1 MTFRLQ
7 PVALAVSTLV
17 LGLSQPVMAQQAKA
31 DDKKDQAQTIEVTG
45 IRASIERSLNT
56 KRAADTNIEAVSAED
71 VGKMPDKNIADA
83 LSRLPGVNVQYGGAL
98 AMDEAE
104 RVAIRGTSPNLN
116 LVTVNGHALSSGDWH
131 VGDQAGSGRSVG
143 FGLMPSQ
150 LIGQTIV
157 YKSSRADITE
167 GGISG
172 SVDILPRKPLSFK
185 KGVSGE
191 VSLGLAHATLAGKT
205 DPQLSGLVAWKNDS
219 NTFGFL
225 AQAFKEDRHL
235 RRDGQEIFGYNVISV
250 AQATASGNPDLAGKR
265 ITGSLNSA
273 MFEGVRQRSGGYLG
287 LQFKPSADVE
297 LNVSAFRAQLDA
309 DNYNSSAYALP
320 FGLVNNAG
328 YLIKDAVITGDVV
341 TSAKIT
347 KPATYTGNVVGL
359 QFDHFNREG
368 AQSTSSFY
376 DVDGKFNL
384 TNALTVRAR
393 IGYTEGS
400 GTTASQPSLVY
411 GLLSPQSVNF
421 SQTASAPAQ
430 YSILNAAGAAID
442 LTKVGNFSMLTNQGA
457 AVKALDKESYLHL
470 DGDYKLASKVV
481 PMLKFG
487 VRASKHNR
495 TYDVINPR
503 WNAQDN
509 AAGPIASS
517 APEFP
522 FIPITG
528 GTLIKQS
535 VVADAAR
542 PVPATLYPS
551 DWFSGGVGNF
561 PREVFRFDMGQMKA
575 FTDKYINW
583 DPVLNRNLSGGYQVK
598 EDNTAAYAM
607 GEYELS
613 DAVTGNFGVR
623 FVQTK
628 LASLSYQALTS
639 GTAAGQ
645 CVVLQPCSVPEAIVG
660 SRVATYVPRLVST
673 TSNDVLPSFNLRWDL
688 AKDMIGRAAV
698 SRSLGRANYN
708 ELAGAVSLND
718 TLLTGSSGNP
728 KLKPILSDNLDLTLA
743 WYFAPRAYVSGGV
756 FAQNISN
763 YVKTGTSSIDY
774 FNIAQNKVTTYLVT
788 SRKGVSAKLQGVE
801 GALEMPVGKGFG
813 FGANATYVDSKDED
827 GAPMLGTSRWT
838 YNLRGFYEDDK
849 LTASLAWNYRT
860 DYAIGFVGDGT
871 LKPLV
876 NSAGVITQY
885 NGQHR
890 YAGAGSLSLS
900 IGYRFT
906 KDISIHLDG
915 NNLNDPIRHTYY
927 LNENAPGYWHQ
938 NGRQFFLALR
948 AKM

>member
-17 LGLSQPVMAQQAKA
+17 LGLSQPVLAQQAKA

-185 KGVSGE
+185 KGISGE
-191 VSLGLAHATLAGKT
+191 VSLGLAHATLAGTT

-287 LQFKPSADVE
+287 LQFKPNANAE
-297 LNVSAFRAQLDA
+297 INVSAFRAQLDA

-442 LTKVGNFSMLTNQGA
+442 LTKVANFSLLTNQGA
-457 AVKALDKESYLHL
+457 AVKAMDKESYLHL

-509 AAGPIASS
+509 AAGPIATT
-517 APEFP
+517 AADYP

-575 FTDKYINW
+575 FTDQYINW

-660 SRVATYVPRLVST
+660 SRVATYVPRLVNT

-827 GAPMLGTSRWT
+827 GAPMLGTSTWT

>member
-185 KGVSGE
+185 KGISGE
-191 VSLGLAHATLAGKT
+191 VSLGLAHATLAGTT

-287 LQFKPSADVE
+287 LQFKPNANAE
-297 LNVSAFRAQLDA
+297 INVSAFRAQLDA

-442 LTKVGNFSMLTNQGA
+442 LTKVANFSLLTNQGA
-457 AVKALDKESYLHL
+457 AVKAMDKESYLHL

-509 AAGPIASS
+509 AAGPIATT
-517 APEFP
+517 AADYP

-575 FTDKYINW
+575 FTDQYINW

-660 SRVATYVPRLVST
+660 SRVATYVPRLVNT

-827 GAPMLGTSRWT
+827 GAPMLGTSTWT

>member
-17 LGLSQPVMAQQAKA
+17 LGLSQSVLAQQTGGT
-31 DDKKDQAQTIEVTG
+31 QTIEVTG
-45 IRASIERSLNT
+45 IRASIERSINT

-191 VSLGLAHATLAGKT
+191 VSLGLAHATLASKT

-287 LQFKPSADVE
+287 LQFKPNANAE
-297 LNVSAFRAQLDA
+297 INVSAFRAQLDA

-359 QFDHFNREG
+359 QFDHFNRQG

-384 TNALTVRAR
+384 SRNLTIKAR

-411 GLLSPQSVNF
+411 GLISPQSVNF
-421 SQTASAPAQ
+421 SQTPDAPAQ
-430 YSILNAAGAAID
+430 YTILDAAGKVID

-457 AVKALDKESYLHL
+457 AVKAMDKESYLHL

-509 AAGPIASS
+509 AAGPIPTTA
-517 APEFP
+517 ADYP

-542 PVPATLYPS
+542 PVPATLYPA

-561 PREVFRFDMGQMKA
+561 PRDIFRFDMGQMKA

-583 DPVLNRNLSGGYQVK
+583 TPGLNNVLTSGYKVK
-598 EDNTAAYAM
+598 EQNTATYAM
-607 GEYELS
+607 GEFELDS
-613 DAVTGNFGVR
+613 TKTGNFGVR
-623 FVQTK
+623 LVKTE
-628 LASLSYQALTS
+628 LDSLSYQALPS
-639 GTAAGQ
+639 GTGTGQ
-645 CVVLQPCSVPEAIVG
+645 CVVLQPCSVPGAIVG
-660 SRVATYVPRLVST
+660 SRIATYLPRLVT
-673 TSNDVLPSFNLRWDL
+673 TENNAVLPSFNMKWQLDRQND
-688 AKDMIGRAAV
+688 IRVGI

-728 KLKPILSDNLDLTLA
+728 NLKPILSNNVDLSWA
-743 WYFAPRAYVSGGV
+743 RYFAPRAYVSAGV
-756 FAQNISN
+756 FAQNLEN

-774 FNIAQNKVTTYLVT
+774 FNLSQNKVTTYLVT
-788 SRKGVSAKLQGVE
+788 SRIGVSAKLK
-801 GALEMPVGKGFG
+801 GAEAAMELPLGGGFG
-813 FGANATYVDSKDED
+813 LGVNGTYVDSKDAD
-827 GAPMLGTSRWT
+827 GAPLLGTSTRT
-838 YNLRGFYEDDK
+838 YNMRGFYEDSK
-849 LTASLAWNYRT
+849 LTASLAWNYRS

-871 LKPLV
+871 LKPIV
-876 NSAGVITQY
+876 NTAGVITQY